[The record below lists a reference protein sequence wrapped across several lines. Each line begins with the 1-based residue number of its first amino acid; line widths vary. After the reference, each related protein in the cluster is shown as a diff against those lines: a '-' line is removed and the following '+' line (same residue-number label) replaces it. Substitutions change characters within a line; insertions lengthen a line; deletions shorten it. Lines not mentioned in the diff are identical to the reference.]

1 MFNDA
6 PISPASLHGVRNLC
20 GRTGTQIP
28 LPSTGTQHTPALQG
42 LDVLTIPVFLLPSFL
57 FYTVSQ
63 VLCIKTDQ
71 LLEVYCRS
79 LNLDSH
85 TENQGFPGGSEV
97 KASACKAGALGS
109 SPGLGRSPGEGNGN
123 PIQYSCLENS
133 MDGGALWATVHG
145 LVKGQTLLNDFT
157 SLHRKPGNLQWGAP
171 RALLMLTSQR
181 TFQRTFENHS

>member
-20 GRTGTQIP
+20 ERAGTQIP

-42 LDVLTIPVFLLPSFL
+42 LDVLTVPVFFLPSFL

-71 LLEVYCRS
+71 LLEVYRRS

-97 KASACKAGALGS
+97 KASACNAGDLGS
-109 SPGLGRSPGEGNGN
+109 IPGLGRSPGEGNGN
-123 PIQYSCLENS
+123 PLQYSCLENS
-133 MDGGALWATVHG
+133 VMEEPCG
-145 LVKGQTLLNDFT
+145 LQFMGSKGSDTT
-157 SLHRKPGNLQWGAP
+157 
-171 RALLMLTSQR
+171 
-181 TFQRTFENHS
+181 E